1 MSPGTLHDVINAM
14 DEAIA
19 TIQRLAEVG
28 PALDDG
34 SAAYFSNVIELL
46 SLIRREAGHL
56 DALSTQLARC
66 VLPQLHAVEG
76 QP

>member
-1 MSPGTLHDVINAM
+1 MSPCTLHDVINAM

-19 TIQRLAEVG
+19 TIQRLAELG

-34 SAAYFSNVIELL
+34 GAAYFSHAIELL

>member
-1 MSPGTLHDVINAM
+1 MSPCTLHDVINAM

-19 TIQRLAEVG
+19 TIQRLAELG
-28 PALDDG
+28 PVLDEG
-34 SAAYFSNVIELL
+34 GYTYFPNAIELL
-46 SLIRREAGHL
+46 SLICREAGHL